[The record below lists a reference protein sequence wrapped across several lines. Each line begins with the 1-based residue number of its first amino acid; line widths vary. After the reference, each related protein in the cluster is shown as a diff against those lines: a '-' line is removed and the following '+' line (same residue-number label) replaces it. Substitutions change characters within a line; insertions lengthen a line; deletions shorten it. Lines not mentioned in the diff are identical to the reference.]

1 MPAPSPAPQVQWTVA
16 GATVRATR
24 LNAAEAGAT
33 SKLERRANGG
43 IAAWSVRDTDAAPA
57 IGTVLEDTGVAAGVY
72 EFEVADYNGSNERT
86 FTGSRMSRVVIGAS
100 QWDAVLAV
108 VRAEIEGLG
117 VDATDVYD
125 GERPAAN
132 YSDATYVLRPLPERT
147 LNRANGDLVLREY
160 PVEVEYRA
168 TVQEQDGADRLR
180 AVRDAQDALV
190 VVFDGATPADL
201 PSLSGLERVTVE
213 VTAKSESQGSFE
225 RETVSKLRINFP
237 IWETR

>member
-1 MPAPSPAPQVQWTVA
+1 MPAPSPAPQVQWTIA
-16 GATVRATR
+16 GTTVRATR

-57 IGTVLEDTGVAAGVY
+57 IGTVLEDTGVAAGTY
-72 EFEVADYNGSNERT
+72 EYEVADYNGSNERT
-86 FTGSRMSRVVIGAS
+86 FTGSRLSRVVVADS
-100 QWDAVLAV
+100 TWDSVLAV

-117 VDATDVYD
+117 VEATDVYD

-132 YSDATYVLRPLPERT
+132 YSDATYVLRPLPERV

-168 TVQEQDGADRLR
+168 TVQEQDGADRMQ

-190 VVFDGATPADL
+190 GVFDGATPADL
-201 PSLSGLERVTVE
+201 PSLPGLERVTVE
-213 VTAKSESQGSFE
+213 VTSKTDGRGEFE
-225 RETVSKLRINFP
+225 RESVARLRINFP